1 MTRPSI
7 ADGGELELPG
17 GPDAVLLLHGLT
29 GSTFEVRPVAERL
42 AAAGMRCLAPV
53 MAGHGGAP
61 DELIGVPWT
70 DWVSRAARDLARL
83 EGARRTFVVGCS
95 MGALV
100 ACALAHDQP
109 AQVDG
114 LVLLAPA
121 LELQLQGKLGALLGR
136 LGPLRRCVIP
146 KTAGSDVSDD
156 EMRRRNPT
164 LSGVPLAA
172 VTELERLAAHVDR
185 QLPGIAAPALVIAGG
200 RDHTVTV
207 AGARRLA
214 RRIGSGPAELV
225 VLPRSW
231 HLVGID
237 VERERCAGEALRF
250 LEALPVPGRRTAP
263 ARRSPRARAKRR
275 AAGGVPPGA
284 PAPKAK
290 AKAKVRKGA
299 KPRSAKKVTR
309 KPRR

>member
-1 MTRPSI
+1 M
-7 ADGGELELPG
+7 ELPG

-29 GSTFEVRPVAERL
+29 GSTFEVVPVAERL

-53 MAGHGGAP
+53 MAGHGGPPSA
-61 DELIGVPWT
+61 LVGVPWT
-70 DWVSRAARDLARL
+70 DWVQKAQRDLARL

-100 ACALAHDQP
+100 ACALAHDAP
-109 AQVDG
+109 ARVDG

-121 LELQLQGKLGALLGR
+121 LELQLQGRLAGLLGR
-136 LGPLRRCVIP
+136 LGPLGRCVIP
-146 KTAGSDVSDD
+146 KTAGSDVQDD

-164 LSGVPLAA
+164 MPGVPLASVA
-172 VTELERLAAHVDR
+172 ELAKLAGHVDR
-185 QLPGIAAPALVIAGG
+185 QLPGVAAPALVIAGA

-250 LEALPVPGRRTAP
+250 LQAIPVPGRARPRPPRRTP
-263 ARRSPRARAKRR
+263 ARAPGRGAAAPEGARGKRAAAAGAGPKRARKGTPTKRR
-275 AAGGVPPGA
+275 
-284 PAPKAK
+284 
-290 AKAKVRKGA
+290 
-299 KPRSAKKVTR
+299 
-309 KPRR
+309 

>member
-1 MTRPSI
+1 VARPSI

-29 GSTFEVRPVAERL
+29 GSTFEVQPVAERL

-53 MAGHGGAP
+53 MAGHGGEP
-61 DELIGVPWT
+61 DDLIGVPWT
-70 DWVSRAARDLARL
+70 EWVARAARDLARL

-100 ACALAHDQP
+100 ACVLAHDAP

-136 LGPLRRCVIP
+136 LRLLRRCVVP
-146 KTAGSDVSDD
+146 KTAGSDVLDE

-164 LSGVPLAA
+164 LPGVPLAA
-172 VTELERLAAHVDR
+172 VAELEKLAAHVDR
-185 QLPGIAAPALVIAGG
+185 QLPGVAAPALVIAGAH
-200 RDHTVTV
+200 DHTVTMS
-207 AGARRLA
+207 GARRLA

-231 HLVGID
+231 HLIGID

-250 LEALPVPGRRTAP
+250 LEAVPVPGRRAGRAST
-263 ARRSPRARAKRR
+263 PRPPRR
-275 AAGGVPPGA
+275 AA
-284 PAPKAK
+284 
-290 AKAKVRKGA
+290 
-299 KPRSAKKVTR
+299 KPRPARSPNPG
-309 KPRR
+309 KPRAGKPDAAEPKRVRRKAERKRRR